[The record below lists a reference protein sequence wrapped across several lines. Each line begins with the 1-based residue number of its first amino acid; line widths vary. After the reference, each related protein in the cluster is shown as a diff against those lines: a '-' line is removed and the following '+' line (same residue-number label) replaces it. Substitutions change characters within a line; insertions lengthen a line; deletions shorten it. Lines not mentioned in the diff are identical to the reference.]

1 MSFLVKKRAHIN
13 QNFGSFFTLPSICTK
28 LLLLYVRYFTK
39 RLTEAVKRILS
50 CIWLITELHVTLFE
64 REFLKN
70 FELWIL
76 KNTKLC
82 FRNRL
87 NSPALYRHHV
97 SLKNFFV
104 FHSNSM
110 KVSEVLVHIDNCNFI
125 NFHWIQMKNKTKNLM
140 THLTDGLSIK
150 DKWIWP

>member
-1 MSFLVKKRAHIN
+1 MYKVVVVVRSLFHQKVDWSGEKNSFLHMIN
-13 QNFGSFFTLPSICTK
+13 YRVARDFIW
-28 LLLLYVRYFTK
+28 
-39 RLTEAVKRILS
+39 KRIL
-50 CIWLITELHVTLFE
+50 E
-64 REFLKN
+64 N
-70 FELWIL
+70 FWIMDL

-110 KVSEVLVHIDNCNFI
+110 KVSEVLLHIDNYIFT
-125 NFHWIQMKNKTKNLM
+125 NFHWIQMKNKKTKKKFND
-140 THLTDGLSIK
+140 TFNGWSVH
-150 DKWIWP
+150 